1 MDVDAVA
8 DLEAGVAADE
18 FAFDGWLKDADPGAF
33 FGGAGDEAVVL
44 VAIWPEKINAAAD
57 F

>member
-1 MDVDAVA
+1 MHKLDGDAVA
-8 DLEAGVAADE
+8 DR
-18 FAFDGWLKDADPGAF
+18 FAFDGGREDADPGAF